1 MASLSSVSHTSSVCS
16 VSSGGSVSKVSSL
29 WGGAASIPDGIFMS
43 IDFEDGCVGY
53 PFALLGLKIPF

>member
-1 MASLSSVSHTSSVCS
+1 MYACSVR
-16 VSSGGSVSKVSSL
+16 VSSGGSVSRISSL
-29 WGGAASIPDGIFMS
+29 WGGAASIPNGIFMS